1 MAEITHNI
9 IHVFGTISESHNG
22 WTKELNLISWNDKE
36 PKYDIRTWSPGHDK
50 MGKGVA
56 LSKDE
61 ILKLAELIKDI
72 EVQNSKRELEE
83 IREIIKKE
91 HGIDV

>member
-9 IHVFGTISESHNG
+9 IHACGTIAESMNG
-22 WTKELNLISWNDKE
+22 WTKELNLISWNSKE
-36 PKYDIRTWSPGHDK
+36 PKYDIRIWSPDHAK
-50 MGKGVA
+50 MGKGIA

-72 EVQNSKRELEE
+72 E
-83 IREIIKKE
+83 I
-91 HGIDV
+91 